1 MEITL
6 NLDLTMHG
14 WGEGGVN
21 IRADKCFCDKK
32 KGKNDSKNDWNGF
45 ADIDL
50 GKNNK
55 Q

>member
-1 MEITL
+1 
-6 NLDLTMHG
+6 MHG
-14 WGEGGVN
+14 WGEGGLN

-32 KGKNDSKNDWNGF
+32 KDKSESKNDCNGF